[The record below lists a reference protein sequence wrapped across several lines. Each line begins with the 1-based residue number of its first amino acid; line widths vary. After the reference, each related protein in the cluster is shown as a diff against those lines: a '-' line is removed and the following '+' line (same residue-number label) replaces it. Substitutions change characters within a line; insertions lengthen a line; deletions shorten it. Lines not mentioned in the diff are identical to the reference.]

1 MISKDVG
8 KAVESA
14 HQAVSLA
21 TQEPQLEGYC
31 SGGDIIVTTD
41 QFGLIRVFR
50 QDCAYA
56 YRRMFIDFYRK
67 GQIKTVMIFN

>member
-21 TQEPQLEGYC
+21 TQRTTNLEDTVQ
-31 SGGDIIVTTD
+31 SGDIIVTTD

-56 YRRMFIDFYRK
+56 YRRMFIDFTERDK
-67 GQIKTVMIFN
+67 LKL